1 MALASSVISAGAG
14 HAAYASPVAELVYPP
29 VIQFARGVFAAL
41 GLRFTVSGAEN
52 VPTEGGAVLA
62 SNHVGYLD
70 FTFCG
75 LAANPSRRLV
85 RFMAKE
91 SVFRHPVS
99 GPLMRGM
106 HHIPVDR
113 AAGAAAFDAALAA
126 LKAGEIVGVFPE
138 ATISR
143 SFLVKELKTG
153 AARMAQAADVPIIP
167 MALWGSQRVYTKGRK
182 PDRRR
187 GVPITIAVGEPFRPE
202 PTADP
207 VAVTADMGRRIS
219 ALLDG
224 LQHSYPYQPAGDD
237 DRWWLPA
244 SLGGT
249 APTPEEAAAMDE
261 AERLERERKRA
272 EGS

>member
-1 MALASSVISAGAG
+1 
-14 HAAYASPVAELVYPP
+14 VAEVVYPP
-29 VIQFARGVFAAL
+29 VLLLARGVFKAL
-41 GLRFTVSGAEN
+41 GLRFTLEGTSN
-52 VPTEGGAVLA
+52 IPREGGAVLA
-62 SNHVGYLD
+62 SNHIGYLD

-75 LAANPSRRLV
+75 LAAQPSDRLV

-91 SVFRHPVS
+91 AVFRHRVS

-113 AAGAAAFDAALAA
+113 SAGAAAFDTALSA

-143 SFLVKELKTG
+143 SFLVKDLKTG
-153 AARMAQAADVPIIP
+153 AARMAQGADVPIIP

-187 GVPITIAVGEPFRPE
+187 GVAITIAVGEPYRPLA
-202 PTADP
+202 TDDP
-207 VAVTADMGRRIS
+207 LEVTAEMGRRIS
-219 ALLDG
+219 ALLAH
-224 LQHSYPYQPAGDD
+224 LQATYPQRPSGDD

-244 SLGGT
+244 SQGGT
-249 APTPEEAAAMDE
+249 APTPEEAAKLDE
-261 AERLERERKRA
+261 AEKQAREAAKKK
-272 EGS
+272 GT

>member
-1 MALASSVISAGAG
+1 MA
-14 HAAYASPVAELVYPP
+14 ERVYPP
-29 VIQFARGVFAAL
+29 VILFARGVFAAL
-41 GLRFTVSGAEN
+41 GLKFTVEGAEH
-52 VPTEGGAVLA
+52 VPTSGGAVLA

-75 LAANPSRRLV
+75 LAARPRRRLV

-113 AAGAAAFDAALAA
+113 AAGAAAFDAALTA
-126 LKAGEIVGVFPE
+126 LKDGEIVGVFPE

-143 SFLVKELKTG
+143 SYLVKELKSG

-182 PDRRR
+182 PERRR
-187 GVPITIAVGEPFRPE
+187 GVPITIAVGEPFRPD
-202 PTADP
+202 PTQDP
-207 VAVTADMGRRIS
+207 VEVTAEMGRRIS
-219 ALLDG
+219 ALLG
-224 LQHSYPYQPAGDD
+224 HLQRTYPYRPTGDD

-249 APTPEEAAAMDE
+249 APTPAEAAAMDE
-261 AERLERERKRA
+261 AERVERERAR
-272 EGS
+272 EERRGEDT

>member
-1 MALASSVISAGAG
+1 MA
-14 HAAYASPVAELVYPP
+14 ERVYPP
-29 VIQFARGVFAAL
+29 VILFARGVFAGL
-41 GLRFTVSGAEN
+41 GLRFTVEGAEH
-52 VPTEGGAVLA
+52 VPADGGAVLA
-62 SNHVGYLD
+62 SNHIGYLD

-75 LAANPSRRLV
+75 LAARPQGRLV

-91 SVFRHPVS
+91 SVFRHRVS

-113 AAGAAAFDAALAA
+113 AAGAAAFDAALEA

-143 SFLVKELKTG
+143 SFHVKELKTG

-182 PDRRR
+182 PSRRR
-187 GVPITIAVGEPFRPE
+187 GIPITIAVGEPFRPE

-207 VAVTADMGRRIS
+207 VEVTAEMGRRIS
-219 ALLDG
+219 ALLER
-224 LQHSYPYQPAGDD
+224 LQRTYPEQPAGDD

-244 SLGGT
+244 SMGGT
-249 APTPEEAAAMDE
+249 APTREEAAAMDA
-261 AERLERERKRA
+261 AERMAREQKRTG
-272 EGS
+272 EE

>member
-1 MALASSVISAGAG
+1 MA
-14 HAAYASPVAELVYPP
+14 ERVYPP
-29 VIQFARGVFAAL
+29 VILFARGVFKGL
-41 GLRFTVSGAEN
+41 GLRFTVEGAEH
-52 VPTEGGAVLA
+52 VPTSGGAVLA
-62 SNHVGYLD
+62 SNHIGYLD

-75 LAANPSRRLV
+75 LAARPSGRLV

-113 AAGAAAFDAALAA
+113 AAGAAAFDAALTA
-126 LKAGEIVGVFPE
+126 LKDGEIVGVFPE

-143 SFLVKELKTG
+143 SYLVKELKSG

-182 PDRRR
+182 PERRR
-187 GVPITIAVGEPFRPE
+187 GVPITIAVGEPFRPD
-202 PTADP
+202 PTQDP
-207 VAVTADMGRRIS
+207 VAVTAEMGRRIS
-219 ALLDG
+219 ALLEH
-224 LQHSYPYQPAGDD
+224 LQQTYPVRPTGDD

-249 APTPEEAAAMDE
+249 APTPAEAAAMDA
-261 AERLERERKRA
+261 AERLEREERRGKDA
-272 EGS
+272 